1 MGVGILLQIP
11 IHYIYFRQ
19 QLFSFFCVQTYRR
32 HPIHSAFFG
41 IFPHLHFHH
50 ILGHK
55 KKAADGFRFMRADVI
70 LPFNFLRRK
79 ISSFAICSSSNR
91 SLNNVS
97 PGIRNSLERF
107 FRNSMLAT
115 IHCLFYIHLRTGK
128 HFGRIEG
135 FIKERNTVQKGLIPQ
150 LRVSVPCP
158 E

>member
-1 MGVGILLQIP
+1 MSHPASSSNPTTFFDGCRNTFADTDPLYLLPPAIV
-11 IHYIYFRQ
+11 
-19 QLFSFFCVQTYRR
+19 LFFLCTNYRR

-107 FRNSMLAT
+107 FRNSMLLLSIAS
-115 IHCLFYIHLRTGK
+115 
-128 HFGRIEG
+128 
-135 FIKERNTVQKGLIPQ
+135 FIFTCVPANTSAES
-150 LRVSVPCP
+150 RVS
-158 E
+158 